1 MKTTLFLAALLSCA
15 SLGYAQTTP
24 SATPAATT
32 AGSTQQASGTKN
44 VGSDR
49 ADAPQA
55 PGMQA
60 SGTTP
65 ISSGRLHSTKAGQRR
80 SAKKAASGQRMAP
93 QR

>member
-1 MKTTLFLAALLSCA
+1 MKTPLLLAALLGCA
-15 SLGYAQTTP
+15 ILAHAQTTP
-24 SATPAATT
+24 ATGSST
-32 AGSTQQASGTKN
+32 AASGTKN

-65 ISSGRLHSTKAGQRR
+65 ISSGRLHSTKAGQRHGT
-80 SAKKAASGQRMAP
+80 KKAASGQRMIP

>member
-1 MKTTLFLAALLSCA
+1 MKMTLLAALVSCA

-24 SATPAATT
+24 SATPAAAT
-32 AGSTQQASGTKN
+32 AGSSTGASGTKN

-65 ISSGRLHSTKAGQRR
+65 ISSGRLHSTKAGIRR
-80 SAKKAASGQRMAP
+80 AAKKNTSGQRMAP
-93 QR
+93 QH

>member
-1 MKTTLFLAALLSCA
+1 MKTTLLLAALLGCA
-15 SLGYAQTTP
+15 TLATAQTTP
-24 SATPAATT
+24 TT
-32 AGSTQQASGTKN
+32 GSTQQASGTKN

-60 SGTTP
+60 AGTTP
-65 ISSGRLHSTKAGQRR
+65 ISSGRLHSTKASHQRGAR
-80 SAKKAASGQRMAP
+80 KAARP